1 MRAEPLRVLAAAT
14 AVTGPSPCEQSAA
27 PATPAAPAA
36 PASAARLLHRRQDL
50 AHNLGFTV
58 HTFLAP
64 LFAVITKEEDA
75 MGTGQGV
82 QSQ

>member
-14 AVTGPSPCEQSAA
+14 AVTGPSPCQQSAA
-27 PATPAAPAA
+27 PAAPAA

>member
-14 AVTGPSPCEQSAA
+14 AVTGPSPCQQS
-27 PATPAAPAA
+27 AAPAA

>member
-1 MRAEPLRVLAAAT
+1 MRAEPLRELAAAT
-14 AVTGPSPCEQSAA
+14 AVTGPSPCQQSAA
-27 PATPAAPAA
+27 PAAPAA

>member
-14 AVTGPSPCEQSAA
+14 AVTGPSPCQQSAA
-27 PATPAAPAA
+27 PAAPAA
-36 PASAARLLHRRQDL
+36 PASAARPLHRRQDL

>member
-1 MRAEPLRVLAAAT
+1 MRAEPLRELTAAT
-14 AVTGPSPCEQSAA
+14 AVTGPSPCQQS
-27 PATPAAPAA
+27 AAPAA
-36 PASAARLLHRRQDL
+36 PASAVRLLHRRQDL

>member
-27 PATPAAPAA
+27 PAAPAA

-82 QSQ
+82 QGQ